1 MVIRNGS
8 LQGLINS
15 INYNQIRINRRKIE
29 TFRLYLVLKKFEG
42 KCEGN
47 KIEKKSRRKWK
58 VKENKKK

>member
-42 KCEGN
+42 KCEGK
-47 KIEKKSRRKWK
+47 KIDKKK
-58 VKENKKK
+58 VEENKK

>member
-15 INYNQIRINRRKIE
+15 IDYNQIRINRRKIE

-47 KIEKKSRRKWK
+47 KID
-58 VKENKKK
+58 KKKK

>member
-29 TFRLYLVLKKFEG
+29 TFRLYFVPKKFEG
-42 KCEGN
+42 KYEKN
-47 KIEKKSRRKWK
+47 KIEKKSRRK
-58 VKENKKK
+58 